1 MIYNQDYNTLS
12 SKKLELIQYK
22 TALAVAG
29 TIKGTSEEKLYQ
41 EISFESLQN
50 ELWYRKLC
58 CFHKI
63 VKEISSNY
71 VFRLIP
77 K

>member
-22 TALAVAG
+22 TVLAVAG

-41 EISFESLQN
+41 ELSFESLQN

>member
-12 SKKLELIQYK
+12 SKKLELIHYK

-41 EISFESLQN
+41 ELSFESLQN